1 MVYFFLTWGRGFL
14 TGWWVL
20 ACLQDL
26 HNLIFNQ
33 TEHVL
38 PVGVATEYVVYEY
51 KSKLFHVFLGSGNPE
66 NVSLLVFLKPLAGIN
81 IF

>member
-1 MVYFFLTWGRGFL
+1 MGKRLPNRLVGF
-14 TGWWVL
+14 GMSSGL
-20 ACLQDL
+20 AQPHSL
-26 HNLIFNQ
+26 Q

-38 PVGVATEYVVYEY
+38 PVGVAIEYVVYEY
-51 KSKLFHVFLGSGNPE
+51 KSRLFHVSPGSGNPE